1 MGIEE
6 ILQSLEEEG
15 RLACQEVLDR
25 AKEQARQIKKE
36 AQEEAKK
43 LKQAEI
49 EKYRAVVESEAAKI
63 LNAARLAA
71 KKEIIKA
78 KEEAVKKVVEMAL
91 QEVEKIRKSK
101 EYPEIFRHLLEE
113 ALEGI
118 NGKVVVRVN
127 PVDVKLAEKLL
138 SELQVDGEI
147 KSYPAVNGGV
157 IVDSAEGNITV
168 TNTFQSRLKK
178 AAQVYKAEVTRII
191 FPET

>member
-15 RLACQEVLDR
+15 KLACQEVLDR
-25 AKEQARQIKKE
+25 AKEQAKQIKEE
-36 AQEEAKK
+36 AQEEAKR

-49 EKYRAVVESEAAKI
+49 KKAQAVIESEAAKI
-63 LNAARLAA
+63 INAARLAA

-78 KEEAVKKVVEMAL
+78 KEEAVKKVVEKAL
-91 QEVEKIRKSK
+91 EEVKKVRKNK
-101 EYPEIFRHLLEE
+101 EYPEMFRHLLEE

-127 PVDVKLAEKLL
+127 PDDIKLAEKLL
-138 SELQVDGEI
+138 SELQVDGEV
-147 KSYPAVNGGV
+147 KSYPAVDGGV
-157 IVDSAEGNITV
+157 IVDSSEGSITV

-191 FPET
+191 FPEA

>member
-15 RLACQEVLDR
+15 KIACQEVLDR
-25 AKEQARQIKKE
+25 AKEQAKQIKEE

-49 EKYRAVVESEAAKI
+49 EKAKAIIESEAAKI
-63 LNAARLAA
+63 INAARLAA
-71 KKEIIKA
+71 KKEVIKA
-78 KEEAVKKVVEMAL
+78 KEEAVKKA
-91 QEVEKIRKSK
+91 VEKALEEVAKFRQKR
-101 EYPEIFRHLLEE
+101 EYPEVFRHLLEE

-127 PVDVKLAEKLL
+127 PDDVKMAEKLL
-138 SELQVDGEI
+138 SEMQVDGEV
-147 KSYPAVNGGV
+147 KGYSAVEGGV

-178 AAQVYKAEVTRII
+178 AAQVYKSEVTRII
-191 FPET
+191 FPEV